1 MRKIGWLI
9 LLIGLF
15 AVFSFG
21 QTNKNYD
28 TPVKIIHKPRA
39 NYPSQEKGAI
49 CAQGTVT
56 LRVQFLETGEIG
68 KITVVSGLPNGFNE
82 CAIEAAKNIKFKP
95 AMKDGKPVTITKQV
109 QYSFSLY

>member
-1 MRKIGWLI
+1 MRKLVLLSLLI
-9 LLIGLF
+9 LLF
-15 AVFSFG
+15 AVFAFG

-28 TPVKIIHKPRA
+28 VSVKIISKPRA
-39 NYPSQEKGAI
+39 AYPKPEKGTM

-68 KITVVSGLPNGFNE
+68 KIAVVSGMPNGFNE
-82 CAIEAAKNIKFKP
+82 CAIEAAKKINFKP
-95 AMKDGKPVTITKQV
+95 AMKDGKPVTVTKQV